1 MTEEK
6 KSGPERP
13 ADYDRLPSRFRK
25 YINALESELY
35 ALRKAQLLQQ
45 PTRIS
50 VKPIRLHSGNMI
62 EAATYLPEG
71 EAVRFR
77 LGDMDH
83 DIEVRLAKDAQRIEV
98 RGERQL
104 RCYPKS
110 GNEVQ
115 IDESDNW

>member
-6 KSGPERP
+6 KRGPERP
-13 ADYDRLPSRFRK
+13 ADYDRLPARFRK
-25 YINALESELY
+25 YIDALESELR
-35 ALRKAQLLQQ
+35 AFRQAQLSQ
-45 PTRIS
+45 TKSRIS
-50 VKPIRLHSGNMI
+50 IQPIRLHNGT
-62 EAATYLPEG
+62 EQAATYLPEG

-83 DIEVRLAKDAQRIEV
+83 DIEVRLANDAQRIEV
-98 RGERQL
+98 RGWRQL